1 MQDDISGWN
10 DWEAAFGL
18 IPELAGASEL
28 HGLLTGIVTVAQAP
42 TGEEWQHILQQL
54 AFEPLSD
61 KALQLLTDEGEDAAA
76 ALEDD
81 TLDYM
86 PMLPDDQHL
95 LEERVQALA
104 DWCNGVV
111 LGFGLASGQLRPDE
125 AELLQDLQEVAAVEF
140 ESDDDD
146 EDGEAGY
153 ADLLEFVRLIPVSL
167 ALGREKHAL
176 ADTALFKSIS
186 AKNNALNST
195 LKTITSD
202 GQAADLANSN
212 NTSHN
217 IDIVDMFTPNRPS

>member
-10 DWEAAFGL
+10 EWEAAFGL

-28 HGLLTGIVTVAQAP
+28 HGLLMGIVTVAQAP

-61 KALQLLTDEGEDAAA
+61 EALQLLTDEGEDAAA

-140 ESDDDD
+140 ESDDND

-186 AKNNALNST
+186 AKNEA
-195 LKTITSD
+195 
-202 GQAADLANSN
+202 ANSALKDVTN
-212 NTSHN
+212 SHS
-217 IDIVDMFTPNRPS
+217 IDIVDMFTPSRPS

>member
-10 DWEAAFGL
+10 EWDAAFGL
-18 IPELAGASEL
+18 IPELTGASEL
-28 HGLLTGIVTVAQAP
+28 HGLLMGIVTVAQAP

-61 KALQLLTDEGEDAAA
+61 EALQLLTDEGEDAAA

-140 ESDDDD
+140 ESSDDD

-186 AKNNALNST
+186 AKNNAFNGAIKDVS
-195 LKTITSD
+195 S
-202 GQAADLANSN
+202 ADHEVSQ
-212 NTSHN
+212 N